1 MYNVSFKTY
10 LRVSFIVAILLSLS
24 PILFLADQH
33 SWLDVADKIVL
44 VLTAFFITLFN
55 LLFQNKIQN
64 AGLSMFRLLVYTLL
78 FNLFLFGIDILGRTP
93 VWHAIPFPKPPL
105 FIFMAID
112 FVRQFIIAMVA
123 YWITSFFSKNAAEA
137 AYKMRL
143 TVLENQTLQ
152 LQLKNLTAQLQPHF
166 FFNSLNVLAELI
178 HIDVRKSD
186 QYIQHLSNVF
196 RYILSNQ
203 DISFIPLKEELNF
216 IKSYL
221 FLLQIRF
228 EDLIDI
234 DYKVH
239 NQENFAIPALCS
251 LVVLENIVKHN
262 YMTNINIQIA
272 VSAGGRELSISNV
285 KNLKSKKDI
294 ESLGL
299 GLANI
304 NEKCT
309 LLLQKG
315 ITINQDDTFFEV
327 AIPLKVNY

>member
-10 LRVSFIVAILLSLS
+10 LRVSVIVAMLLSLS
-24 PILFLADQH
+24 PILFLAEQH

-44 VLTAFFITLFN
+44 VLTAIFITFFN
-55 LLFQNKIQN
+55 LQFQKKVQG
-64 AGLSMFRLLVYTLL
+64 AGFSLIRLLTYTLL
-78 FNLFLFGIDILGRTP
+78 FNLLLFLLNIAGRTP
-93 VWHAIPFPKPPL
+93 VWLAIPFPKPPL

-112 FVRQFIIAMVA
+112 VVRQFIIAIVA
-123 YWITSFFSKNAAEA
+123 YWIVSFFNKNAAEV

-143 TVLENQTLQ
+143 TGLENQTLQ

-178 HIDVRKSD
+178 HIDVHKSD

-203 DISFIPLKEELNF
+203 EISFIPLKEELNF

-228 EDLIDI
+228 EDLVSI
-234 DYKVH
+234 DYKVQNH
-239 NQENFAIPALCS
+239 ENYAIPALCS

-262 YMTNINIQIA
+262 YMTNMNIQIA
-272 VSAGGRELSISNV
+272 VSADGQVLIISNSKNMKNV
-285 KNLKSKKDI
+285 KEVD
-294 ESLGL
+294 SLGL

-315 ITINQDDTFFEV
+315 ISINESESFFEV
-327 AIPLKVNY
+327 SIPLKLNY